1 MLTRR
6 ARNGRLVH
14 RDARLSEKVI
24 HTVGAVF

>member
-1 MLTRR
+1 LSH
-6 ARNGRLVH
+6 GRLVH